1 MFLSTSHNKIDKKG
15 RVSVPKNFRIHLEN
29 EGGSIILFKS
39 LQFKCLEGTTVNRM
53 HQYIDAIDEYDT
65 MSKEAAVLRM
75 MMADSFEVKFDNEGR
90 INIPEA
96 LISFANL
103 DNTAVFMGVGRSFM
117 IWSILD
123 YQVQYENTQKILQS
137 NGPTEFIL
145 KKKRKHFNE

>member
-1 MFLSTSHNKIDKKG
+1 
-15 RVSVPKNFRIHLEN
+15 
-29 EGGSIILFKS
+29 
-39 LQFKCLEGTTVNRM
+39 M

-137 NGPTEFIL
+137 NGPPEFIL

>member
-15 RVSVPKNFRIHLEN
+15 RVSVPKNFRTHLEN

-53 HQYIDAIDEYDT
+53 HQYIDAIDELDT

-123 YQVQYENTQKILQS
+123 YQMQYENTQKILHS
-137 NGPTEFIL
+137 NGPPKFIL
-145 KKKRKHFNE
+145 KKNRKHFNE

>member
-1 MFLSTSHNKIDKKG
+1 MIDLLLCFCQLHIIKLIKKG

-75 MMADSFEVKFDNEGR
+75 MMADSFEVKFDNG
-90 INIPEA
+90 
-96 LISFANL
+96 
-103 DNTAVFMGVGRSFM
+103 
-117 IWSILD
+117 
-123 YQVQYENTQKILQS
+123 
-137 NGPTEFIL
+137 
-145 KKKRKHFNE
+145 